1 MINTMIHTDKTGV
14 SFEIRKYL
22 EKDFA
27 SLAEMY
33 DLFSPKAKFQGM
45 PPLDGKTRQK
55 WITNLLKDGENYM
68 ALQDIQVIGHA
79 VFLPD
84 LKTRDGEY
92 LIFVR
97 QPFRELGIGTELTR
111 IVLEEAKV
119 MGLKLIWLSV
129 GAYNFIAIRLYKKFG
144 FNFCEEYATE
154 SEKKMILTL

>member
-1 MINTMIHTDKTGV
+1 MIHADKTGV
-14 SFEIRKYL
+14 CFEIRKCL
-22 EKDFA
+22 EKDLI

-55 WITNLLKDGENYM
+55 WITKLLKEGENYM
-68 ALQDIQVIGHA
+68 ALRNAQVIGHA

-84 LKTRDGEY
+84 LKVRDGEY

-97 QPFRELGIGTELTR
+97 HPFRGRGIGTKLTH
-111 IVLEEAKV
+111 IALEEAKA

-129 GAYNFIAIRLYKKFG
+129 GTYNFIAIRLYKKFG
-144 FNFCEEYATE
+144 FNFCEEYAAE

>member
-1 MINTMIHTDKTGV
+1 MIHADKTGV
-14 SFEIRKYL
+14 TFEIRKYQ

-27 SLAEMY
+27 LLAEMY
-33 DLFSPKAKFQGM
+33 DFFSPKAKFQGM

-55 WITNLLKDGENYM
+55 WITKLLKDGKNYV
-68 ALQDIQVIGHA
+68 ALRDGKVIGHA
-79 VFLPD
+79 VFFPD

-92 LIFVR
+92 LIFVLQHFWR
-97 QPFRELGIGTELTR
+97 RGIGTRLTR
-111 IVLEEAKV
+111 TALQEAKV

>member
-1 MINTMIHTDKTGV
+1 MINTMIHADKTGV
-14 SFEIRKYL
+14 TFEVRKYQ

-27 SLAEMY
+27 FLAEMY
-33 DLFSPKAKFQGM
+33 DFFSPKAKFQGM
-45 PPLDGKTRQK
+45 PPLDGKARQK

-68 ALQDIQVIGHA
+68 ALRDIQVIGHA

-84 LKTRDGEY
+84 LKTQDGEY
-92 LIFVR
+92 LIFLR
-97 QPFRELGIGTELTR
+97 QPFRGRGIGTELTR
-111 IVLEEAKV
+111 TALQEAKV

>member
-1 MINTMIHTDKTGV
+1 MIHADKTGV
-14 SFEIRKYL
+14 SFEIKKYL

-45 PPLDGKTRQK
+45 PPLDGETRQK
-55 WITNLLKDGENYM
+55 WITKLLKDGENYM
-68 ALQDIQVIGHA
+68 ALRGAHVIGHA

-84 LKTRDGEY
+84 LKTQDGEY
-92 LIFVR
+92 LIFVLQHFWGR
-97 QPFRELGIGTELTR
+97 GIGTELTR
-111 IVLEEAKV
+111 TALQEAKV

>member
-1 MINTMIHTDKTGV
+1 MINTMIPADKTGV

-55 WITNLLKDGENYM
+55 WITKLLKDGENYM
-68 ALQDIQVIGHA
+68 ALRDDQVIGHA

-92 LIFVR
+92 LIFVL
-97 QPFRELGIGTELTR
+97 QHFRGRGIGTELTH
-111 IVLEEAKV
+111 IVLEEAKA

-144 FNFCEEYATE
+144 FNFCEEYAAE
-154 SEKKMILTL
+154 SERKMILTL